1 MFDDVCRMIK
11 TFRDLDVYKEAYE
24 LMLIVHGEVKKFP
37 VFEKYDLA
45 PQCRRCSK
53 SSPLQLALVMKWR
66 FTPKQQEI

>member
-1 MFDDVCRMIK
+1 MFDDVCRMIT

-53 SSPLQLALVMKWR
+53 SSPL
-66 FTPKQQEI
+66 